1 VKTASSIIHSSLLIF
16 NYLMESNMGTAELVK
31 ELREKTGA
39 GFAECKKALD
49 ETKGDIAKAT
59 EALQKAGLAKAA
71 KKSGRIAAEGLV
83 QSYVHSNNRIGV
95 LVEVNCE
102 TDFVARN
109 DDFKEFARDVAM
121 QIAAMNPQFVKSEEI
136 APAEIDKQ
144 RELHKASPD
153 LAGKP
158 DNIAQRIIDG
168 KIKKWFQ
175 EVCLLD
181 QPFVKDDKTTLG
193 KLQTDLTAKIGE
205 KISVRRFVRF
215 EVGEGL
221 EKRVDNFAEEV
232 AKQAGTK

>member
-1 VKTASSIIHSSLLIF
+1 
-16 NYLMESNMGTAELVK
+16 MERNMVTAEMVK

-39 GFAECKKALD
+39 GFVECKKALT
-49 ETKGDIAKAT
+49 ETNGDLSKAA
-59 EALQKAGLAKAA
+59 ENLQKSGLAKAA

-83 QSYVHSNNRIGV
+83 HSYVHSNGRIGV

-121 QIAAMNPQFVKSEEI
+121 QIAAMNPLYVK
-136 APAEIDKQ
+136 AEDVPQADIDKQ
-144 RELHKASPD
+144 RELNAASPD

-158 DNIAQRIIDG
+158 ENIAQRIIDG
-168 KIKKWFQ
+168 KIKKWSQ
-175 EVCLLD
+175 EICLLD

-193 KLQTDLTAKIGE
+193 KVQQELTAKIGE

-232 AKQAGTK
+232 AKASGVTS

>member
-1 VKTASSIIHSSLLIF
+1 MV
-16 NYLMESNMGTAELVK
+16 TAEMVK

-39 GFAECKKALD
+39 GFVECKKALT
-49 ETKGDIAKAT
+49 ETNGDLSKAA
-59 EALQKAGLAKAA
+59 ENLQKSGLAKAA

-83 QSYVHSNNRIGV
+83 HSYVHSNGRIGV
-95 LVEVNCE
+95 LVEINCE

-121 QIAAMNPQFVKSEEI
+121 QIAAMNPLYVKVEDVPQ
-136 APAEIDKQ
+136 ADLDKQ
-144 RELHKASPD
+144 RELNSASPD

-158 DNIAQRIIDG
+158 ENIAQRIIDG
-168 KIKKWFQ
+168 KIKKWSQ
-175 EVCLLD
+175 EICLLD

-193 KLQTDLTAKIGE
+193 KVQQALTAKIGE

-232 AKQAGTK
+232 AKASGVTS

>member
-1 VKTASSIIHSSLLIF
+1 
-16 NYLMESNMGTAELVK
+16 MGTAELVK

-39 GFAECKKALD
+39 GFNECKKALTESNND
-49 ETKGDIAKAT
+49 LAKAT
-59 EALQKAGLAKAA
+59 EILQKAGLAKAA
-71 KKSGRIAAEGLV
+71 KKSGRIAAEGVV

-109 DDFKEFARDVAM
+109 EEFKEFARDVAM
-121 QIAAMNPQFVKSEEI
+121 QIAAMNPLYVKSEDI
-136 APAEIDKQ
+136 NQGDIDKQ
-144 RELHKASPD
+144 REIHAASPD
-153 LAGKP
+153 LEGKKP
-158 DNIAQRIIDG
+158 EIAARIIDG

-193 KLQTDLTAKIGE
+193 KVQTELTAKIGE

>member
-1 VKTASSIIHSSLLIF
+1 
-16 NYLMESNMGTAELVK
+16 MERNMVTAEMVK

-39 GFAECKKALD
+39 GFVECKKALT
-49 ETKGDIAKAT
+49 ETNGDLSKAA
-59 EALQKAGLAKAA
+59 ENLQKSGLAKAA

-83 QSYVHSNNRIGV
+83 HSYVHSNGRIGV

-121 QIAAMNPQFVKSEEI
+121 QIAAMNPLYVK
-136 APAEIDKQ
+136 AEDVPQADIDKQ
-144 RELHKASPD
+144 RELNSASPD

-158 DNIAQRIIDG
+158 ENIAQRIIDG
-168 KIKKWFQ
+168 KIKKWSQ
-175 EVCLLD
+175 EICLLD

-193 KLQTDLTAKIGE
+193 KVQQELTAKIGE

-232 AKQAGTK
+232 AKASGVTS

>member
-1 VKTASSIIHSSLLIF
+1 
-16 NYLMESNMGTAELVK
+16 MERNMVTAEMVK

-39 GFAECKKALD
+39 GFAECKKALT
-49 ETKGDIAKAT
+49 ETNGDLSKAA
-59 EALQKAGLAKAA
+59 ENLQKSGLAKAA

-83 QSYVHSNNRIGV
+83 HSYVHSNGRIGV
-95 LVEVNCE
+95 LVEINCE

-121 QIAAMNPQFVKSEEI
+121 QIAAMNPLYVK
-136 APAEIDKQ
+136 AEDVPQADIDKQ
-144 RELHKASPD
+144 RELNSASPD
-153 LAGKP
+153 LVGKP
-158 DNIAQRIIDG
+158 ENIAQRIIDG
-168 KIKKWFQ
+168 KIKKWSQ
-175 EVCLLD
+175 EICLLD

-193 KLQTDLTAKIGE
+193 KVQQELTAKIGE

-232 AKQAGTK
+232 AKASGVTS